1 MSLRDK
7 LVEIL
12 PDLLPAREEEAIKG
26 KELIARVRAV
36 LGDAYS
42 DHSLRSQ
49 FSFIAL
55 EPDSCLARVANGQ
68 GYYLRT
74 EETASSL
81 HNMFESEA
89 EASREGRDPLHKA
102 LALAVRLYDTAGMGV
117 FVYPLETEE
126 SWEHADLV
134 AVQWPAATTD
144 ETGALVFEPTDAPT
158 PTLRAVCVCIEP
170 DAESCRRAFFRTLAC
185 ALCTQEAELLLIG
198 DEPDMPDELTRLAS
212 LYGVGIRAIS
222 ADVAG
227 EDALPRAD
235 EIFRA
240 EAADARG
247 LLSEL
252 PQLTLAH
259 PRHRIAPQLS
269 ANHLP
274 ATAAAMHWA
283 QSCIA
288 KGRVEAYEMRVAVN

>member
-1 MSLRDK
+1 M
-7 LVEIL
+7 EIL
-12 PDLLPAREEEAIKG
+12 PDLLPTREEEAIKG

>member
-1 MSLRDK
+1 M
-7 LVEIL
+7 VEIL